1 MSLILT
7 YDGELYKEPDNSY
20 GEKTKIVKVIPKYD
34 YKNFSHKNVTY
45 RDKDEN
51 RFEIGDIVR
60 LNTGE
65 KLIFIC
71 ETRRF
76 AHLCSMDSID
86 EFNGTVRVP
95 LDIIEKNGESLSGYF
110 TTKLIYNIKEAFE
123 NDKHIAKEI
132 KAKVKTLVM

>member
-34 YKNFSHKNVTY
+34 SKNLNVTY

-71 ETRRF
+71 EARRF

-86 EFNGTVRVP
+86 EFKGTIRVP
-95 LDIIEKNGESLSGYF
+95 LDRLEKNEGSLSEYF
-110 TTKLIYNIKEAFE
+110 TAKLIYNIKEALE